1 MMVSVHSLIAINDIQ
16 NVIKFIQRNKN
27 SKGRETHDNKEVGK
41 Q

>member
-16 NVIKFIQRNKN
+16 NVIKFIQRKKN
-27 SKGRETHDNKEVGK
+27 SKGGTHDNKKVGK